1 MKKIFI
7 ITGTP
12 GTGKTTIL
20 KNLEKEL
27 KENAL
32 MIDAGE
38 LAIKEDLIFAY
49 DCLRKSLVI
58 DIEALKEE
66 INKIIELASEDLIVI
81 SSHYPCI
88 ADKNKVERVIVL
100 RTSPEK
106 LYDRLKNRGW
116 EKRKIEENI
125 DSEELS
131 VILLE
136 AKSCYGNKVIEINTD
151 DDIATTMK
159 KIFEALL

>member
-1 MKKIFI
+1 
-7 ITGTP
+7 
-12 GTGKTTIL
+12 
-20 KNLEKEL
+20 
-27 KENAL
+27 
-32 MIDAGE
+32 
-38 LAIKEDLIFAY
+38 
-49 DCLRKSLVI
+49 
-58 DIEALKEE
+58 
-66 INKIIELASEDLIVI
+66 
-81 SSHYPCI
+81 